1 MAARSIAR
9 TVLAYGLL
17 PALLLGAPPKKQ
29 TVGSGRGENEDLI
42 LSVTLY
48 SEPTGVKELIG
59 DDMGGHYIVAEV
71 KMQPK
76 YGKEIGI
83 DRDDFLLVTDKN
95 GERTQPFAASQIAGR
110 EALIVTQ
117 TGVTQHK
124 TGIGIGGMGGGI
136 GSGGQDDHG
145 DLKVTVQNPASVKEN
160 PLEKVLKDKIL
171 QEKKTDQPVSGLL
184 YFPMEKQKLKDLEL
198 RYGTPEHRITLRF
211 K

>member
-1 MAARSIAR
+1 MAAR
-9 TVLAYGLL
+9 LFAYALL

-48 SEPTGVKELIG
+48 SDPTDVKELIG
-59 DDMGGHYIVAEV
+59 DDLAGHYIVAEI

-76 YGKEIGI
+76 YGKELNV

-95 GERTQPFAASQIAGR
+95 GERTKPFAASQIAGR

-117 TGVTQHK
+117 TGATQHK
-124 TGIGIGGMGGGI
+124 TGISIGGMGGGM
-136 GSGGQDDHG
+136 GSGGG
-145 DLKVTVQNPASVKEN
+145 DSAPEMKVSVQNPAAVKEN

-171 QEKKTDQPVSGLL
+171 AEKKTDQPCSGLL

-198 RYGTPEHRITLRF
+198 RYGPKDGRITLRF